1 MGKYLQLE
9 TAPLSDHPVMF
20 GMNMWKSPEQVQQQ
34 RMQQLETGASTLA
47 LQVEVSISFL
57 PFLEGTGLV
66 RGSTENYFLNIR

>member
-34 RMQQLETGASTLA
+34 RMQQLATGASTLA
-47 LQVEVSISFL
+47 QQVEVSI
-57 PFLEGTGLV
+57 
-66 RGSTENYFLNIR
+66 

>member
-47 LQVEVSISFL
+47 VQVEVSISFL
-57 PFLEGTGLV
+57 EGTGLVV
-66 RGSTENYFLNIR
+66 RGSTEN

>member
-34 RMQQLETGASTLA
+34 RMQQLETGASLLA
-47 LQVEVSISFL
+47 QQVEVSISFL
-57 PFLEGTGLV
+57 EGTGLVV
-66 RGSTENYFLNIR
+66 RGSTENYF